1 MRLDKFIQ
9 ASRIIKRR
17 SIAKAICDSGKVLV
31 NQQKAKPSKEL
42 KIGDILTIDLG
53 KQLIRCQVL
62 SIPNS
67 VVRREEATSLYKI
80 ISQGDPAGRPYDYDP
95 HGGTMAQ

>member
-42 KIGDILTIDLG
+42 KIGDILTINLG
-53 KQLIRCQVL
+53 RQLITCQVL

-67 VVRREEATSLYKI
+67 VVKREEASSLYKI
-80 ISQGDPAGRPYDYDP
+80 ISQSDSPDRPRSYDL